1 MALLKRRSQ
10 QPPGGFI
17 YRQSETDMTIKGE
30 NEDQLIDKVIAHR
43 VYKGLTPIDRE
54 EVRKEIERQICVRL
68 SRLDCKPEGPND
80 HWVPQDNMREVV
92 TMSGVLAF
100 SKAAIA
106 FLASGGEMAPMEE
119 VQRRAAICRECPMNQ
134 PMTGCACNL
143 FYKVLDTTIPADRRV
158 EGMHVC
164 RACNC
169 SLGVKVNL
177 TDKQVIVSNEGRKI
191 SWPEQQCWQK
201 SLMASAAAQA

>member
-1 MALLKRRSQ
+1 MAVLKRRSQ

-17 YRQSETDMTIKGE
+17 YRQSETDATIKAE
-30 NEDQLIDKVIAHR
+30 NMDRLVDKVAAHR
-43 VYKGLTPIDRE
+43 VYKGLTPTDRPS
-54 EVRKEIERQICVRL
+54 VQLDIERQICTRL
-68 SRLDCKPEGPND
+68 GRLDCRKENAD
-80 HWVPQDNMREVV
+80 DTWVPQDNMREVV

-119 VQRRAAICRECPMNQ
+119 VKRRAAICRECPLNQ

-177 TDKQVIVSNEGRKI
+177 TDAQVRVSNEGRTI
-191 SWPEQQCWQK
+191 DWPDQACWQK
-201 SLMASAAAQA
+201 DLMAQPKA